1 MWLKMYAT
9 ALIKRQWGSN
19 LMKFEGMTLPGGVML
34 NGRQIYDDA
43 NIEIQQLDEKLRLEF
58 ELPIDLF
65 VG

>member
-1 MWLKMYAT
+1 
-9 ALIKRQWGSN
+9 
-19 LMKFEGMTLPGGVML
+19 MKFEGMTLPGGVML

>member
-1 MWLKMYAT
+1 
-9 ALIKRQWGSN
+9 
-19 LMKFEGMTLPGGVML
+19 ML